1 MTRRDPHEVL
11 GVARDASAAT
21 VKAAWRRLARAHH
34 PDVARDD
41 AAAARLATR
50 RMAEINAAY
59 EQLREGGLDHPGRRS
74 SGIAGSGR
82 RRAPTGP
89 SVRTKAHAPGGVPQQ
104 RPGRP
109 VSARVDLSGAF
120 HVAGGRTPRGGS
132 AGTRDASAGV
142 RGGVV
147 PPDWRTGPR
156 PLRASAPNGPLR
168 RLRAVGVRAEPPP
181 SLVSSLG
188 RVVEFG
194 KFHGHTLGEIAA
206 FEPSYVD
213 WIASTITRDP
223 ELVAA
228 ARVVRAD
235 LDARGVRRVRRAERV
250 GPRPPEPFD

>member
-1 MTRRDPHEVL
+1 MTRRDPHVVL

-34 PDVARDD
+34 PDVAQDD

-59 EQLREGGLDHPGRRS
+59 EQLRDGGLDHPGRRS

-89 SVRTKAHAPGGVPQQ
+89 SVRTKAHAPAGVPQQ
-104 RPGRP
+104 HPGRP

-120 HVAGGRTPRGGS
+120 HVAGGRTPRGGT
-132 AGTRDASAGV
+132 AAV
-142 RGGVV
+142 RGGVI

-168 RLRAVGVRAEPPP
+168 RFRAAGVRVEPPP
-181 SLVSSLG
+181 SLEASRG
-188 RVVEFG
+188 RVIEFG

-206 FEPSYVD
+206 FEPSYID
-213 WIASTITRDP
+213 WIATTITRDP

-235 LDARGVRRVRRAERV
+235 LDARGVRRIRRAERV
-250 GPRPPEPFD
+250 GPRPPEPLD

>member
-1 MTRRDPHEVL
+1 MTRRDPHVVL

-21 VKAAWRRLARAHH
+21 VKAAWRRLARANH
-34 PDVARDD
+34 PDVTQDD
-41 AAAARLATR
+41 AVAARLATR

-59 EQLREGGLDHPGRRS
+59 EQLREGGLDNPGRRS

-120 HVAGGRTPRGGS
+120 HVAGGRTPRGGT
-132 AGTRDASAGV
+132 AGM
-142 RGGVV
+142 RGGAI

-156 PLRASAPNGPLR
+156 PLRASQPNGPLR
-168 RLRAVGVRAEPPP
+168 RFRAPDVRVEPPP
-181 SLVSSLG
+181 SLDASRS

-213 WIASTITRDP
+213 WIATTITRDP

-250 GPRPPEPFD
+250 APRPPEPLD

>member
-59 EQLREGGLDHPGRRS
+59 EQLREGGLDHPSRRS
-74 SGIAGSGR
+74 AGIAGSGR

-89 SVRTKAHAPGGVPQQ
+89 NIRTKAHAPGGVPQQ

-109 VSARVDLSGAF
+109 VSARVDLSAAF
-120 HVAGGRTPRGGS
+120 HVAGGRTPRGGT
-132 AGTRDASAGV
+132 AGI
-142 RGGVV
+142 RGGAI

-156 PLRASAPNGPLR
+156 PLRASQPNGPLR
-168 RLRAVGVRAEPPP
+168 RFRAAGVRAEPPP
-181 SLVSSLG
+181 SLESSLG

-213 WIASTITRDP
+213 WIATTITRDP

-250 GPRPPEPFD
+250 GPRLPEPLD